1 MIENLA
7 TRYKKVKI
15 QEGIYVYRFVEVLQ
29 NVEYNAMENTIEY
42 MKNNDKKTIYDM
54 EDITFTITD
63 EKNCFSDYIEID
75 DLKNIYGDVED
86 SKILECFKNDCVD
99 IIRFGIFDEENETL
113 KIVSSKTNDLLQAKP
128 DSNELNF
135 CILSYIND
143 NDLQV
148 MLPYEALKQF
158 IDQLESKQNDV
169 VLRKLCEIKDAIE
182 NFTPDEILEQIE
194 ETDQQE
200 ETNQQE
206 EIITNDI
213 IEDLDS
219 LVGLN
224 DIKYEVEKLKAY
236 LSFIRKSKDK
246 LNLEIP
252 NLNMVFYGNP
262 GTGKTTV
269 ARAISKILYSLG
281 YIKSDKF
288 KEATTGDFIAGYV
301 GQTALKTKG
310 LIAQNKGGVIFIDEA
325 YSFSSNGQEFAD
337 EALVEIL
344 KEMENKETVFI
355 FAGYTNEMKNFIS
368 MNPGIQSRVS
378 TYLEFKDY
386 SLEELTNI
394 FMNKVEKSKLK
405 ITDEALEKVKQIIE
419 KAKNADGKFGNA
431 RFIMQLFNKILLIHS
446 LNVENIDSEDIYTI
460 TGYDINDNLNKEL
473 NINGKQKTIG
483 FKGGIK

>member
-1 MIENLA
+1 MIKNLA
-7 TRYKKVKI
+7 ARYKKTKI
-15 QEGIYVYRFVEVLQ
+15 QDGIYVYRFVEVLQ
-29 NVEYNAMENTIEY
+29 NVEYNAIENTIEY
-42 MKNNDKKTIYDM
+42 FKNNDKKTIYDM

-63 EKNCFSDYIEID
+63 EKNCFSDYLEID
-75 DLKNIYGDVED
+75 TLKILYGEVED
-86 SKILECFKNDCVD
+86 SEILECFKRDCAS
-99 IIRFGIFDEENETL
+99 IIRFGIFDEEKETL
-113 KIVSSKTNDLLQAKP
+113 KIVSSQLDELVQAKP
-128 DSNELNF
+128 DSNVLNF
-135 CILSYIND
+135 SLLTCNND
-143 NDLQV
+143 EDSQV
-148 MLPYEALKQF
+148 MFSYETLKQF
-158 IDQLESKQNDV
+158 IDYLEKEQSDV
-169 VLRKLCEIKDAIE
+169 ALRKLCEIKDAIE
-182 NFTPDEILEQIE
+182 NFNLANSLEQTEKE
-194 ETDQQE
+194 EVQE
-200 ETNQQE
+200 EQVTYNSTE
-206 EIITNDI
+206 N
-213 IEDLDS
+213 LDS
-219 LVGLN
+219 LVGLK

-236 LSFIRKSKDK
+236 LSFISKSKDK
-246 LNLEIP
+246 LELEAP

-301 GQTALKTKG
+301 GQTALKTKE
-310 LIAQNKGGVIFIDEA
+310 LINKNKGGVIFIDEA

-394 FMNKVEKSKLK
+394 FINKVEKSKLK

-419 KAKNADGKFGNA
+419 KAKNTNEKFGNA